1 MIHDDPLWYKDAII
15 YEVHVKAFFDS
26 SNDGVG
32 DFKGLTSRLDYLQ
45 ELGITCLWL
54 LPFFPSPLRDD
65 GYDISDYKS
74 VHPHYGTLEDFRTFV
89 DEAHARGIRVLI
101 ELVVNHTSDQH
112 PWFQA
117 ARRAPRGS
125 REREFYVWSD
135 SDQQFPETRI
145 IFTDTEKSNW
155 AFDPVAG
162 QYYWHRFFSHQP
174 DLNHNNPEV
183 VDAVLDVMRFWFD
196 LGVDAM
202 RLDAVPYLCVREGTT
217 NENLP
222 ETHAVLK
229 RIRRE
234 LEAQYPD
241 RALLAEANQWP
252 ADVRPYFGDGDECHM
267 AFHFPLMPRI
277 FMAVRQEDRHPI
289 TEILRQTPDI
299 PANCQWALF
308 LRNHDELTLE
318 MVTDEERD
326 YMYGAYAA
334 DPMMRLNVG
343 IRRRLAPLMENN
355 RRRIELLNALLMTL
369 PGTPVIYYGDEI
381 GMGDNVYLGDRNGVR
396 TPMQWN
402 GDRNAG
408 FSRADPARLYAPL
421 ILDPVYGYQSI
432 NVEAQERY
440 PFSLLNWMKRLFTMR
455 RQHPVLGRGSLELLP
470 CSNRKVLA
478 YVRRNED
485 ETLLFVGSLSRYPQP
500 AELDLKPFAGL
511 LPVELFGETEFPRI
525 GELPYFVTLPPH
537 GFYLFSLR
545 QTVEPITVRGR
556 RPEVV
561 METADGI
568 PALLAG
574 VAWDTLLETVLR
586 RYLEREALVPFLMR
600 QRWFG
605 AQARRLAGA
614 RFLDWG
620 LLRSGSHPVFMTT
633 VEAEFEDG
641 ARIRYNLPL
650 TTLSGSA
657 ADALLQQGSTAV
669 IARITGARKGLLAD
683 AMVDESAA
691 ELLLDAIG
699 SGRRFPMQHGELRAE
714 RGANWLPDEIE
725 HLRPVQRMGVEQ
737 SNSSV
742 RFGIRKI
749 MKIYRRLE
757 HSRNPELEILQ
768 QLSSAGFTRVPPLA
782 GWIEYAQADGAVA
795 TTGLLQ
801 GLVHNQGDAW
811 QRTLDELDRY
821 FERVTAA
828 GTTPP
833 AALLTDPAT
842 GLIESSL
849 PEAIKGILG
858 VPHSATATLGRRT
871 AEMHR
876 ALADSR
882 DPAFAP
888 EPLSR
893 ADVLKLA
900 DEVAARADDV
910 ARLLLARRD
919 SLDPGLRP
927 LIDRVE
933 QELPGLPT
941 MLRKLAR
948 VEDGGQAI
956 RTHGDYHLGQVLWSE
971 EDFIILD
978 FEGEPARP
986 LQERRAK
993 SSPLRDVAGMVRSF
1007 GYAVSVGAQTAIRRN
1022 PASEPIVEAWGL
1034 VWETWIAA
1042 VFLRAYVTELTGAPI
1057 LPESTDDVARVLN
1070 LYIVDKA
1077 FYELQYEL
1085 NNRPDWVHVPLGAV
1099 GRLL

>member
-1 MIHDDPLWYKDAII
+1 MIDDDPLWYKDAII

-26 SNDGVG
+26 SNDGIG
-32 DFKGLTSRLDYLQ
+32 DFRGLTSRLDYLQ

-54 LPFFPSPLRDD
+54 LPFFPSPLKDD
-65 GYDISDYKS
+65 GYDIADYKA
-74 VHPHYGTLEDFRTFV
+74 VHPQYGTLDDFRTFV
-89 DEAHARGIRVLI
+89 EEAHARGIRVLI

-135 SDQQFPETRI
+135 SDQKFPETRI

-183 VDAVLDVMRFWFD
+183 VEAVIDVMKFWFG

-234 LEAQYPD
+234 LDAQYPN

-252 ADVRPYFGDGDECHM
+252 PDVRPYFGDGDECHM

-277 FMAVRQEDRHPI
+277 FMAVRQEERHPI

-299 PANCQWALF
+299 PPNCQWALF

-369 PGTPVIYYGDEI
+369 PGTPVIYYGDEL

-440 PFSLLNWMKRLFTMR
+440 PFSLLNWMKRLLTMR
-455 RQHPVLGRGSLELLP
+455 RQYRVLGRGSLEFLP

-478 YVRRNED
+478 YVRRD
-485 ETLLFVGSLSRYPQP
+485 EQETILFVGCLSRYPQP
-500 AELDLKPFAGL
+500 AELDLSQFAGL

-545 QTVEPITVRGR
+545 HTVEPITVRGR

-561 METADGI
+561 MEPADGV

-586 RYLEREALVPFLMR
+586 RYLEREALVPFLTR

-605 AQARRLAGA
+605 AQSRRLAAA

-620 LLRSGSHPVFMTT
+620 LLRSGSHPVFMTM
-633 VEAEFEDG
+633 VEAGFEDG
-641 ARIRYNLPL
+641 ARIRYNVPL
-650 TTLSGSA
+650 ATLSGPA
-657 ADALLQQGSTAV
+657 ADALLQQGSSAV
-669 IARITGARKGLLAD
+669 VARITGARKGVLAD

-691 ELLLDAIG
+691 ELLLEAIG
-699 SGRRFPMQHGELRAE
+699 SGRSFPMQHGQLRAE
-714 RGANWLPDEIE
+714 RGTDWLPDPAET
-725 HLRPVQRMGVEQ
+725 LRPVQRMGVEQ

-757 HSRNPELEILQ
+757 SSRNPELEILQ
-768 QLSSAGFTRVPPLA
+768 QLSTAGFTRVPPLA
-782 GWIEYAQADGAVA
+782 GWLEYVQADGAVA

-811 QRTLDELDRY
+811 ERTLDELDRY
-821 FERVTAA
+821 FERVMAA
-828 GTTPP
+828 GITPP

-842 GLIESSL
+842 GLIEASL
-849 PEAIKGILG
+849 PETIKGILG
-858 VPHSATATLGRRT
+858 VPHSAAATLGRRT

-876 ALADSR
+876 ALAESR
-882 DPAFAP
+882 DPAFEP
-888 EPLSR
+888 EPLGRHDILR
-893 ADVLKLA
+893 AA
-900 DEVAARADDV
+900 DEVAARAGEVGALLLDRRDMLDAALQPLVDRV
-910 ARLLLARRD
+910 AR
-919 SLDPGLRP
+919 
-927 LIDRVE
+927 
-933 QELPGLPT
+933 ELPGLQA

-948 VEDGGQAI
+948 VSDGGRAI
-956 RTHGDYHLGQVLWSE
+956 RTHGDYHLGQVLWTE

-986 LQERRAK
+986 LPERRAK
-993 SSPLRDVAGMVRSF
+993 TSPLRDVAGMMRSF
-1007 GYAVSVGAQTAIRRN
+1007 GYAVAVGAQTAIRRN
-1022 PASEPIVEAWGL
+1022 PASEPLVDAWGI

-1042 VFLRAYVTELTGAPI
+1042 VFLNAYVASLSGSPI
-1057 LPESTDDVARVLN
+1057 LPRSTDDVARVLN
-1070 LYIVDKA
+1070 LNIIDKA

-1085 NNRPDWVHVPLGAV
+1085 NNRPDWVQVPLGAV